1 MYGLVLA
8 GGGAR
13 GAFQAGVI
21 KALLDN
27 GYKFDGVAG
36 TSIGALNGV
45 MVVQEEFEKSIDL
58 WQNMEFSRL
67 FDLEDEYLDKIL
79 NKKIDKDSI
88 KYLYQ
93 KLKEAISNHGID
105 TTKIRNLLYEYIDEE
120 KVRRSSTDFGIVT
133 VSTSERRAYEI
144 FKEDIP
150 QGKLADYIMASANFP
165 GFQKVVIDNK
175 SFIDGGIYDNLPINL
190 LAEKGYKD
198 IIAITTGGR
207 GIATRKR
214 KVKDKSI
221 NITYINPTHKTG
233 NTLNFSKLS
242 VQQSLNIG
250 YLDGMKMIKGY
261 KGDKLYIDNLEYPAF
276 ELELLNLPREFFVE
290 MCRNLEIPCFQS
302 NMVNLV
308 GITGKLVKLCKY
320 KNFHYI
326 GEVFVA
332 LCELAALGVE
342 TDVAQVFTLK
352 KLISQTVGK
361 YLKDKEKAKGSDL
374 LYNCFLTFAKYY
386 K

>member
-120 KVRRSSTDFGIVT
+120 KVMRSSTDFGIVT

-165 GFQKVVIDNK
+165 GFKKVVIDNK

-352 KLISQTVGK
+352 KLIRQTVGK

>member
-165 GFQKVVIDNK
+165 GFKKVVIDNK

-261 KGDKLYIDNLEYPAF
+261 KGDKLYIDNLDYPAF

-352 KLISQTVGK
+352 KLIRQTVGK

>member
-352 KLISQTVGK
+352 KLIRQTVGK